1 MAASEVEVIGLE
13 DIKKVLE
20 ELAPKHARNL
30 SRAMVH
36 GMASETAKEAKKR
49 VSKKTGRLR
58 KAIKA
63 KRRRGK
69 PGQPV
74 SDVIVESGKNAKNDG
89 FYWRFVEFGTGGPV
103 PQPEQPFL
111 RPAKDMIQSNMP
123 KIVEEQFTKKLAA
136 AVKREQ
142 KKIAKN
148 G

>member
-49 VSKKTGRLR
+49 VPKRTGRLR

-123 KIVEEQFTKKLAA
+123 KIAEEQFTKKLAA

>member
-1 MAASEVEVIGLE
+1 MASEVAIFGLE
-13 DIKKVLE
+13 DIKKVLN
-20 ELAPKHARNL
+20 ELAPKHAANL

-36 GMASETAKEAKKR
+36 GLASETAKEAKKR
-49 VSKKTGRLR
+49 TPKNTGNLR
-58 KAIKA
+58 RAIKA

-74 SDVIVESGKNAKNDG
+74 SDVIVETGKASKNDA

-111 RPAKDMIQSNMP
+111 RPAKDLIQSNIP
-123 KIVEEQFTKKLAA
+123 KIAEEQFIKKLSA

-142 KKIAKN
+142 KKLAKN
-148 G
+148 V

>member
-1 MAASEVEVIGLE
+1 MAASEVAVFGID

-20 ELAPKHARNL
+20 ELAPRHAANL

-36 GMASETAKEAKKR
+36 GMASETTKEAKKR
-49 VSKKTGRLR
+49 VPKDTGRLR

-111 RPAKDMIQSNMP
+111 RPAKDMIQSNIP
-123 KIVEEQFTKKLAA
+123 KIAEEQFIKKLSA

-142 KKIAKN
+142 KKLAN
-148 G
+148 NV

>member
-1 MAASEVEVIGLE
+1 MAASEIAIFGLK
-13 DIKKVLE
+13 DIQKVLE
-20 ELAPKHARNL
+20 ELAPKHAVNL

-36 GMASETAKEAKKR
+36 GMASEVSKEAKKR
-49 VSKKTGRLR
+49 VPKNTGNLR
-58 KAIKA
+58 RAIKA

-74 SDVIVESGKNAKNDG
+74 SDVIVESGKSAKHDA

-111 RPAKDMIQSNMP
+111 RPAKDLIQSNIP
-123 KIVEEQFTKKLAA
+123 RIAEEQFTKKLAA

-142 KKIAKN
+142 KKIAKR
-148 G
+148 

>member
-49 VSKKTGRLR
+49 VPKKTGRLR

>member
-1 MAASEVEVIGLE
+1 
-13 DIKKVLE
+13 
-20 ELAPKHARNL
+20 
-30 SRAMVH
+30 MVH

-49 VSKKTGRLR
+49 VPKKTGRLR

>member
-1 MAASEVEVIGLE
+1 MASEVAVFGLE

-20 ELAPKHARNL
+20 ELTPRHATNL
-30 SRAMVH
+30 SRALVH
-36 GMASETAKEAKKR
+36 GMASETSKEAKKR
-49 VSKKTGRLR
+49 VPKNTGTLR

-74 SDVIVESGKNAKNDG
+74 SDVIVESGKNAKHDA

-111 RPAKDMIQSNMP
+111 RPAKDMIQSNIP
-123 KIVEEQFTKKLAA
+123 KIAEEQFVKKLSA

-142 KKIAKN
+142 KKLAKN
-148 G
+148 V